1 MLKIP
6 EPPRSA
12 LLAAGEIPA
21 VDAGLLSAMT
31 RHQEHLKS
39 HPDGAPLLHL
49 INNALLHCR
58 QHGYVNGFCIA
69 HLHDLL
75 LAFTRDTSQPSPIRI
90 RARLIQ
96 QNLALYLPPR
106 HAAPVK
112 TVKPPE
118 PLPAMPGPVLAAPEP
133 KMTSPAKP
141 LAKLIPHPKLISH
154 STENTVM
161 ENQGVLE
168 PKSIAAMEAPET
180 RRPASEGATQDLNQ
194 LRQMVTNSMDELMR
208 ERETLSQKLSDANTY
223 LRLIEAEREQLRT
236 DLNTARKRA
245 RTGEK
250 SPKKALGL
258 PKRDV
263 LLRQIESEVERVKR
277 HGDPLALALI
287 DIDSP
292 ETVNDSEG
300 QEVANAAR
308 QLYANEILRGFR
320 SYDMVAHYN
329 KDEFAVLL
337 PSTDREDAM
346 RALEKVRKRAKESHF
361 SFKGRS
367 YPLPGFG
374 GVLTFYSPGEEPRQM
389 LRRADEALV
398 NLKLK
403 GQRQVV
409 VV

>member
-1 MLKIP
+1 
-6 EPPRSA
+6 
-12 LLAAGEIPA
+12 
-21 VDAGLLSAMT
+21 
-31 RHQEHLKS
+31 
-39 HPDGAPLLHL
+39 
-49 INNALLHCR
+49 
-58 QHGYVNGFCIA
+58 
-69 HLHDLL
+69 
-75 LAFTRDTSQPSPIRI
+75 
-90 RARLIQ
+90 
-96 QNLALYLPPR
+96 LP
-106 HAAPVK
+106 AAPD
-112 TVKPPE
+112 
-118 PLPAMPGPVLAAPEP
+118 PVPVAAKP
-133 KMTSPAKP
+133 KMTSSAKP
-141 LAKLIPHPKLISH
+141 VAKLIPHPKLTSH
-154 STENTVM
+154 STKHMVM
-161 ENQGVLE
+161 ENHGVLE
-168 PKSIAAMEAPET
+168 PKPIAAMEAPET
-180 RRPASEGATQDLNQ
+180 RRPASEGATQNLNQ

-223 LRLIEAEREQLRT
+223 LRMIEAEREQLRT
-236 DLNTARKRA
+236 DLNKARKRA
-245 RTGEK
+245 RTGDK

-292 ETVNDSEG
+292 ETVNDIEG
-300 QEVANAAR
+300 QEIANAAL
-308 QLYANEILRGFR
+308 QLYVNEILRGFR
-320 SYDMVAHYN
+320 SYDMVTHYN

-337 PSTDREDAM
+337 PNTDREDAM